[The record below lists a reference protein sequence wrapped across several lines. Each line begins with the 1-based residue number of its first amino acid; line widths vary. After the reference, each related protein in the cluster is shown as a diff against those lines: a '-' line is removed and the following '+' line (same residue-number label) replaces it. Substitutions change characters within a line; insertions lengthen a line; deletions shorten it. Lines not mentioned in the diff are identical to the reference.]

1 MSRTQRARRKQY
13 VVVFICFV
21 LAIAP
26 LAYTAAAS
34 SRYPCG
40 AFGGGG
46 GDAFPSIVKS
56 STHMI
61 AGLCG
66 PICQGIIGWVVGK
79 VGDWLT
85 NVPCSTVDYC
95 NVSMPDGAL
104 GGGGGDT
111 FNIQHK

>member
-1 MSRTQRARRKQY
+1 MSRSQRARRKQY

-21 LAIAP
+21 IAMAP

-34 SRYPCG
+34 SKYPCG
-40 AFGGGG
+40 PFGGGG
-46 GDAFPSIVKS
+46 GDAFPNLVKS
-56 STHMI
+56 SSHMI

-66 PICQGIIGWVVGK
+66 AVCQGIVGWIVSK

-85 NVPCSTVDYC
+85 SVPCGQVGYC
-95 NVSMPDGAL
+95 NPTMPDGPI

-111 FNIQHK
+111 FYIQRR